1 MILVTGSAG
10 FIGSNFVLDR
20 CSRTSESVV
29 SLDAL
34 TYAGNPTNLSELAGN
49 PRHELVVG
57 DICDASL
64 VRALLKRTRPRA
76 VVHFAA
82 QSHVDRSIADPQ
94 AFLTTNVVGT
104 ATLLTC
110 VRDWLGEEKDASFVE
125 NFRFLHVSTDEV
137 YGSLGLNDA
146 PFTEDSPLAPN
157 SPYSASKAAAEHVV
171 HAWERTYGLKAT
183 VARCSNNYGPR
194 QFPEK
199 LIPLV
204 IARALAGR
212 AIPIYGTG
220 LNVRDWIHVEDTC
233 SALSLILEKGKAGR
247 TYNVSAHQEVSNI
260 DLARRIC
267 ALVDAMRPAGA
278 ATERLI
284 EHVADRPGHDT
295 RYAMSTDRIESEIGW
310 RPRIAFDEGIE
321 KTVAWYLAHPEA
333 LSSAA

>member
-1 MILVTGSAG
+1 M
-10 FIGSNFVLDR
+10 
-20 CSRTSESVV
+20 
-29 SLDAL
+29 
-34 TYAGNPTNLSELAGN
+34 
-49 PRHELVVG
+49 
-57 DICDASL
+57 
-64 VRALLKRTRPRA
+64 
-76 VVHFAA
+76 
-82 QSHVDRSIADPQ
+82 
-94 AFLTTNVVGT
+94 
-104 ATLLTC
+104 
-110 VRDWLGEEKDASFVE
+110 
-125 NFRFLHVSTDEV
+125 STDEV

-260 DLARRIC
+260 DLVRRIC
-267 ALVDAMRPAGA
+267 ALVDAMRPAREA
-278 ATERLI
+278 AERLI

-295 RYAMSTDRIESEIGW
+295 RYAMATDRIESELGW

-333 LSSAA
+333 LASAA

>member
-10 FIGSNFVLDR
+10 FIGSNFVIDW
-20 CSRTSESVV
+20 CARTHEAVV

-34 TYAGNPTNLSELAGN
+34 TYAGNPANLSDLAGN
-49 PRHELVVG
+49 PLHELVVG
-57 DICDASL
+57 DIGDAPL
-64 VRALLKRTRPRA
+64 VSALLKRARPRA

-104 ATLLTC
+104 ATLLTS
-110 VRDWLGEEKDASFVE
+110 VRDWLAQEKDAALVN

-137 YGSLGLNDA
+137 YGSLGIHDA
-146 PFTEDSPLAPN
+146 PFAEDDPPAPN

-171 HAWERTYGLKAT
+171 HAWQRTYGLKAI

-212 AIPIYGTG
+212 PIPIYGRG
-220 LNVRDWIHVEDTC
+220 QNVRDWIHVDDTC
-233 SALSLILEKGKAGR
+233 AALRCMLEKGEADR
-247 TYNVSAHQEVSNI
+247 TYNVSAHQEVRNI
-260 DLARRIC
+260 DLVRRIC
-267 ALVDAMRPAGA
+267 ALVDEMRP
-278 ATERLI
+278 
-284 EHVADRPGHDT
+284 
-295 RYAMSTDRIESEIGW
+295 
-310 RPRIAFDEGIE
+310 
-321 KTVAWYLAHPEA
+321 
-333 LSSAA
+333 